1 MANKNLLIKIL
12 FLILLSGSLYPGR
25 CYCSGEARERIV
37 YAISPIGVS
46 TYENMGEVK
55 LNGRKMNLVVFQTDV
70 AGFHDTEKIYSDIG
84 SGYPLWIERYIAMW
98 FGKEFLTEEYF
109 PRQCRVDIIK
119 YKAGKKVDEYTF
131 KGSGPIHNAI
141 LLPFSV
147 SKNPDLK
154 IGWSTLIR
162 MPKEFKVVLDSLE
175 EVEVPAG
182 IFKAFHF
189 TSAPSG
195 FEIWIS
201 ADKDRIPVKIKGVG
215 FPYTLVMKERF
226 VK

>member
-1 MANKNLLIKIL
+1 MINKSLLKKIL
-12 FLILLSGSLYPGR
+12 LFFLLSLGAYFNLG
-25 CYCSGEARERIV
+25 YCSQQPRERIV
-37 YAISPIGVS
+37 YAISPVGVS
-46 TYENMGEVK
+46 IYEDMGEVE
-55 LNGRKMNLVVFQTDV
+55 LNGQKRNLVIFKTDV
-70 AGFHDTEKIYSDIG
+70 AGFHDTEKIYSDTNT
-84 SGYPLWIERYIAMW
+84 GYPLWIERYIVKW

-119 YKAGKKVDEYTF
+119 YVEGKKVDEYVF
-131 KGSGPIHNAI
+131 KGSGPIHNAV

-162 MPKEFKVVLDSLE
+162 MPKEFKVALDSIE
-175 EVEVPAG
+175 KVSVPAG
-182 IFKAFHF
+182 TFEAFHF
-189 TSAPSG
+189 TSQPSG

-201 ADKDRIPVKIKGVG
+201 TDKERIPVKIKGVG
-215 FPYTLVMKERF
+215 FPYTLVMKERT